1 MIALYIFSLVLGG
14 GLLLLGI
21 FGGEHDHD
29 VSGDTDHHLGGME
42 IFSLRTLTYFLFAF
56 GGVGVGLSLAAGG
69 LWSGLILGAAA
80 LSGAAVAG
88 VSAAV
93 FGYLRRSGSG
103 DRSGDTSFVGLTG
116 KVLVP
121 FSSTGLGK
129 VQVQR
134 GPRTIELAAR
144 PLESGE
150 VPPHQWKS
158 VVVVEMRGGTAL
170 VAPVDASLAES

>member
-14 GLLLLGI
+14 GLLLAGMLG
-21 FGGEHDHD
+21 GDHEHD
-29 VSGDTDHHLGGME
+29 VSGDAGHHLGGME

-56 GGVGVGLSLAAGG
+56 GGVGAGLTLAAGG
-69 LWSGLILGAAA
+69 VSSVLVLGAAA
-80 LSGAAVAG
+80 LAGMAIGG

-93 FGYLRRSGSG
+93 FAYLRRTGSG
-103 DRSGDTSFVGLTG
+103 DRSGDSSFVGLTG

-121 FSSTGLGK
+121 LSSSGLGK
-129 VQVQR
+129 VMVQR
-134 GPRTIELAAR
+134 GARTFELAAR
-144 PLESGE
+144 PLESGD
-150 VPPHQWKS
+150 VPLHEWRS